1 MSERRTMIV
10 MKRSGDYEKVEL
22 RSATTTYRVENPHLE
37 EATMTNAITRRE
49 TLAMAGTALA
59 ALTSPAAAQSTAPIK
74 IGFSMALS
82 GGLAGGGK
90 AALLAYQ
97 IWAEEVNAK
106 GGLLGRKV
114 ELVHYDAQSNPST
127 VPSIY
132 TKLLDIDKVDLLLSG
147 YATVPTAAAMP
158 IVIQRKKMILSL
170 FALAANDEHKYSR
183 YFQLQPNGPQAK
195 YELSKGFFDIASA
208 MTPKPQT
215 VAMVGADAEYSILAL
230 QGARENAKKA
240 GIKIVFDRTYPP
252 AQVDFAPIVRSI
264 KATNPDLLFIASYP
278 TDSVGMVSSIHEIGF
293 SARLVGGGM
302 IGLQFAAFK
311 QKLGPMLNNIIC
323 YDLYVPEPTMK
334 FPGTEEF
341 LKRYRERAAQ
351 AGVDPIGIYIPPF
364 AYSEVQIL
372 ENAIKAVGSLD
383 DGKLADYIRKTSFP
397 TIVGDIKFGDRG
409 EWAEPR
415 VLYVQYQGIV
425 GNDIEQFK
433 QAGKQV
439 ILYPPRYKSGELKS
453 PFVSMKN

>member
-1 MSERRTMIV
+1 MA
-10 MKRSGDYEKVEL
+10 G
-22 RSATTTYRVENPHLE
+22 RV
-37 EATMTNAITRRE
+37 TRRE
-49 TLAMAGTALA
+49 TLAIAGSALA
-59 ALTSPAAAQSTAPIK
+59 AMAIPAAAQSINSIK

-97 IWAEEVNAK
+97 IWAEDVNAR

-114 ELVHYDAQSNPST
+114 ELVFYDDQSNPSG
-127 VPSIY
+127 VPAIY

-158 IVIQRKKMILSL
+158 VVMQRKKLFLSL
-170 FALAANDEHKYSR
+170 FALAVNDEFKYDR

-195 YELSKGFFDIASA
+195 YELSKGFFDIATA
-208 MTPKPQT
+208 IKPKPQT
-215 VAMVGADAEYSILAL
+215 VALVGADAEYSKLAL
-230 QGARENAKKA
+230 EGARENAKKD
-240 GIKIVFDRTYPP
+240 GINIIYDRAYPSNM
-252 AQVDFAPIVRSI
+252 VDFTPIVRSI

-278 TDSVGMVSSIHEIGF
+278 TDSVGMVNSIHEIGF
-293 SARLVGGGM
+293 NARLVGGGM

-311 QKLGPMLNNIIC
+311 QKLGPLLNNIVC

-334 FPGTEEF
+334 FPGIEDF
-341 LKRYRERAAQ
+341 LVRYRARAAQ
-351 AGVDPIGIYIPPF
+351 AGVDPLGIYIPPF

-372 ENAIKAVGSLD
+372 EAAIREVGSTD
-383 DGKLADYIRKTSFP
+383 DGKLADYIRRTTFKTV
-397 TIVGDIKFGDRG
+397 VGDIKFGARG

-415 VLYVQYQGIV
+415 VLYIQYRDIV
-425 GNDIEQFK
+425 GNDVEQFK

-439 ILYPPRYKSGELKS
+439 ILYPARYKSGDVHE
-453 PFVSMKN
+453 PFVSVKN

>member
-1 MSERRTMIV
+1 MAGQV
-10 MKRSGDYEKVEL
+10 
-22 RSATTTYRVENPHLE
+22 
-37 EATMTNAITRRE
+37 TRRE
-49 TLAMAGTALA
+49 TLALAGTALA
-59 ALTSPAAAQSTAPIK
+59 ALTIPAAAQSAAPIK
-74 IGFSMALS
+74 VGFSMALS

-90 AALLAYQ
+90 AALLSYQ
-97 IWAEEVNAK
+97 IWAEDVNAR

-114 ELVHYDAQSNPST
+114 ELVYYDDQTNPSA

-147 YATVPTAAAMP
+147 YGAVPTAAAMP
-158 IVIQRKKMILSL
+158 IVMQRKKLFLSL
-170 FALAANDEHKYSR
+170 FALAANDEFKYDR

-195 YELSKGFFDIASA
+195 YKLSKGFFETAAA
-208 MTPKPQT
+208 MNPKPQT
-215 VAMVGADAEYSILAL
+215 VALVGADAEYPKHAL
-230 QGARENAKKA
+230 DGARENAKKA
-240 GIKIVFDRTYPP
+240 GIKIVYDRTYPP

-264 KATNPDLLFIASYP
+264 KATNPDLLFMVTYP
-278 TDSVGMVSSIHEIGF
+278 PDSVGMITSIHEIGF

-302 IGLQFAAFK
+302 IGLQFAAIK
-311 QKLGPMLNNIIC
+311 QKLGPMLNNIVC

-334 FPGTEEF
+334 FPGIEEF

-372 ENAIKAVGSLD
+372 EQAVKATGSLD
-383 DGKLADYIRKTSFP
+383 DKKLADYIRGSTFKTV
-397 TIVGDIKFGDRG
+397 VGDIKFGDRG

-415 VLYVQYQGIV
+415 VLYIQYRNIV
-425 GNDIEQFK
+425 GNDVEQFK

-439 ILYPPRYKSGELKS
+439 ILYPPRFKSGDVRG

>member
-1 MSERRTMIV
+1 
-10 MKRSGDYEKVEL
+10 
-22 RSATTTYRVENPHLE
+22 
-37 EATMTNAITRRE
+37 MTGPITRRK
-49 TLAMAGTALA
+49 TLAIAGTALA
-59 ALTSPAAAQSTAPIK
+59 AMVIPAAAQSANPLK

-97 IWAEEVNAK
+97 IWAEEVNAR

-114 ELVHYDAQSNPST
+114 ELVYYDDQSNPSA

-132 TKLLDIDKVDLLLSG
+132 TKLLDVDKVDLLLSG

-158 IVIQRKKMILSL
+158 IVMQRKKLFLSL
-170 FALAANDEHKYSR
+170 FALAANDEFKYDR

-195 YELSKGFFDIASA
+195 YELSKGFFEIAAA
-208 MTPKPQT
+208 MNPKPQT
-215 VAMVGADAEYSILAL
+215 VAMVGADAEYPKHAL
-230 QGARENAKKA
+230 DGARENAKKA
-240 GIKIVFDRTYPP
+240 GIKIVYDRTYP
-252 AQVDFAPIVRSI
+252 ANQVDFTPIVRSI
-264 KATNPDLLFIASYP
+264 KATNPDLLFMATYP
-278 TDSVGMVSSIHEIGF
+278 PDSVGMITSIHEIGF

-311 QKLGPMLNNIIC
+311 QKLGPLLNNIVC

-334 FPGTEEF
+334 FPGIEE
-341 LKRYRERAAQ
+341 LLVRYRARAAQ

-372 ENAIKAVGSLD
+372 EAAIKAVGSTD
-383 DGKLADYIRKTSFP
+383 DGKLADYIRKTTFK
-397 TIVGDIKFGDRG
+397 TVVGDIKFGERG

-439 ILYPPRYKSGELKS
+439 ILYPARFKSCEVKS

>member
-1 MSERRTMIV
+1 MAGQV
-10 MKRSGDYEKVEL
+10 
-22 RSATTTYRVENPHLE
+22 
-37 EATMTNAITRRE
+37 TRRD
-49 TLAMAGTALA
+49 TLALAGTALA
-59 ALTSPAAAQSTAPIK
+59 ALTIPAAAQSAAPIK

-97 IWAEEVNAK
+97 IWAEDVNAR

-114 ELVHYDAQSNPST
+114 ELVYYDDQSNPSA

-158 IVIQRKKMILSL
+158 IVMQRKKLFLSL
-170 FALAANDEHKYSR
+170 FALAANDEFKYDR

-195 YELSKGFFDIASA
+195 YELSKGFFEIAAA
-208 MTPKPQT
+208 MNPKPQT
-215 VAMVGADAEYSILAL
+215 VAMVGADAEYPKHAL
-230 QGARENAKKA
+230 DGARENAKKA
-240 GIKIVFDRTYPP
+240 GIKIVYDRTYP
-252 AQVDFAPIVRSI
+252 ANQVDFTPIVRAI
-264 KATNPDLLFIASYP
+264 KSTNPDLLFMATYP
-278 TDSVGMVSSIHEIGF
+278 PDSVGMITSIHEIGF
-293 SARLVGGGM
+293 AARLVGGGM
-302 IGLQFAAFK
+302 IGLQFAAIK
-311 QKLGPMLNNIIC
+311 QKLGPMLNNILC

-334 FPGTEEF
+334 FPGIEQLLT
-341 LKRYRERAAQ
+341 RYRERAAA

-372 ENAIKAVGSLD
+372 EQAIKAVGSLD
-383 DGKLADYIRKTSFP
+383 DGKLADHIRKTSFP
-397 TIVGDIKFGDRG
+397 TVVGDIKFGDRG

-415 VLYVQYQGIV
+415 VLYVQYQNIV
-425 GNDIEQFK
+425 SNDVEQFK

>member
-1 MSERRTMIV
+1 MA
-10 MKRSGDYEKVEL
+10 G
-22 RSATTTYRVENPHLE
+22 RV
-37 EATMTNAITRRE
+37 TRRE
-49 TLAMAGTALA
+49 TLAIAGTAFA
-59 ALTSPAAAQSTAPIK
+59 AMAIPAAAQSANPIK
-74 IGFSMALS
+74 VGFSMALS

-97 IWAEEVNAK
+97 IWAEDVNAR

-114 ELVHYDAQSNPST
+114 ELVFYDDQSNPSA

-132 TKLLDIDKVDLLLSG
+132 TKLLDVDKVDLLLSG

-158 IVIQRKKMILSL
+158 IVIQRKKLFLSL
-170 FALAANDEHKYSR
+170 FALAANDEFKYNQ

-195 YELSKGFFDIASA
+195 YELSKGFFEIASA

-215 VAMVGADAEYSILAL
+215 VALVGADAEYPKLAL
-230 QGARENAKKA
+230 EGARENAKQA
-240 GIKIVFDRTYPP
+240 GIKIVYDRAYPSSM
-252 AQVDFAPIVRSI
+252 VDFTPIIRSI
-264 KATNPDLLFIASYP
+264 KATNPDLLFMATYP
-278 TDSVGMVSSIHEIGF
+278 TDSVGMISSIHEIGF

-311 QKLGPMLNNIIC
+311 QKLGPMLNNIVC

-334 FPGTEEF
+334 FPGIEQF
-341 LKRYRERAAQ
+341 LVRYRERAAQ
-351 AGVDPIGIYIPPF
+351 AGVDPLGIYIPPF

-372 ENAIKAVGSLD
+372 EAAINAVGSTD
-383 DGKLADYIRKTSFP
+383 DQKLADYIRSSSFKTV
-397 TIVGDIKFGDRG
+397 VGDIKFGARG

-415 VLYVQYQGIV
+415 VLYVQYRGIV
-425 GNDIEQFK
+425 GNDVEQFK

-439 ILYPPRYKSGELKS
+439 ILYPARYKSGEVQE

>member
-1 MSERRTMIV
+1 MARRV
-10 MKRSGDYEKVEL
+10 
-22 RSATTTYRVENPHLE
+22 
-37 EATMTNAITRRE
+37 TRRE
-49 TLAMAGTALA
+49 TLAIAGTALA
-59 ALTSPAAAQSTAPIK
+59 TLAIPAAAQSANPIK

-97 IWAEEVNAK
+97 IWAEDVNAR

-114 ELVHYDAQSNPST
+114 ELVFYDDQSNPSA

-132 TKLLDIDKVDLLLSG
+132 TKLLDVDKVDLLLSG

-158 IVIQRKKMILSL
+158 IVIQRKKLFLSL
-170 FALAANDEHKYSR
+170 FALAANDEFKYNR
-183 YFQLQPNGPQAK
+183 YFQLQPNGPNAK
-195 YELSKGFFDIASA
+195 FELSKGFFEIAAA
-208 MTPKPQT
+208 MKPKPQT
-215 VAMVGADAEYSILAL
+215 VALVGADAEYPKLAL
-230 QGARENAKKA
+230 EGARENAKQA
-240 GIKIVFDRTYPP
+240 GIKIVYDRAYPSSM
-252 AQVDFAPIVRSI
+252 VDFTPIIRSI
-264 KATNPDLLFIASYP
+264 KATNPDLLFMATYP
-278 TDSVGMVSSIHEIGF
+278 TDSVGMISSIHEIGF

-311 QKLGPMLNNIIC
+311 QKLGPMLNNIVC

-334 FPGTEEF
+334 FPGIEQF
-341 LKRYRERAAQ
+341 LVRYRERAAQ
-351 AGVDPIGIYIPPF
+351 AGVDPLGIYIPPF

-372 ENAIKAVGSLD
+372 EAAIRQVGSTD
-383 DGKLADYIRKTSFP
+383 DGKLADFIRSSTFKTV
-397 TIVGDIKFGDRG
+397 VGDIKFGDRG

-415 VLYVQYQGIV
+415 VLYIQYRDIV
-425 GNDIEQFK
+425 GNDVEQFK

-439 ILYPPRYKSGELKS
+439 ILYPARYKSGDVRE

>member
-1 MSERRTMIV
+1 
-10 MKRSGDYEKVEL
+10 
-22 RSATTTYRVENPHLE
+22 
-37 EATMTNAITRRE
+37 MTRPITRRK
-49 TLAMAGTALA
+49 TLAIAGTAFA
-59 ALTSPAAAQSTAPIK
+59 AMTFPAAAQSAKPLK

-97 IWAEEVNAK
+97 IWAEDVNAR

-114 ELVHYDAQSNPST
+114 ELVYYDDQSNPSA

-132 TKLLDIDKVDLLLSG
+132 TKLLDVDQVDLLLSG

-158 IVIQRKKMILSL
+158 IVMQRKKLFLSL
-170 FALAANDEHKYSR
+170 FALAANDEFKYDR

-195 YELSKGFFDIASA
+195 YELSKGFFEIAAA
-208 MTPKPQT
+208 MNPKPQT
-215 VAMVGADAEYSILAL
+215 VAMVGADAEYPKNAL
-230 QGARENAKKA
+230 DGARENAKKA
-240 GIKIVFDRTYPP
+240 GIKIVYDRTYP
-252 AQVDFAPIVRSI
+252 ANQVDFTPIVRSI
-264 KATNPDLLFIASYP
+264 KATNPDLLFMATYP
-278 TDSVGMVSSIHEIGF
+278 PDSVGMISSIHEIGF

-302 IGLQFAAFK
+302 IGLQFAAIK
-311 QKLGPMLNNIIC
+311 QKLGPLLNNIVC

-334 FPGTEEF
+334 FPGIEQLLT
-341 LKRYRERAAQ
+341 RYRERAAA

-372 ENAIKAVGSLD
+372 EDAIKATGSLD
-383 DGKLADYIRKTSFP
+383 DGKLADYIRKTSFK
-397 TIVGDIKFGDRG
+397 TVVGDIKFGDRG

-415 VLYVQYQGIV
+415 VLYVQYRNIV

-433 QAGKQV
+433 RAGKQV
-439 ILYPPRYKSGELKS
+439 ILYPARYKSGEVHE
-453 PFVSMKN
+453 PFVSVKN

>member
-1 MSERRTMIV
+1 MA
-10 MKRSGDYEKVEL
+10 G
-22 RSATTTYRVENPHLE
+22 RV
-37 EATMTNAITRRE
+37 TRRE
-49 TLAMAGTALA
+49 TLAIAGTALA
-59 ALTSPAAAQSTAPIK
+59 TLAIPAAAQSANPIK

-97 IWAEEVNAK
+97 IWAEDVNAR

-114 ELVHYDAQSNPST
+114 ELVFYDDQSNPSA

-132 TKLLDIDKVDLLLSG
+132 TKLLDVDKVDFLLSG

-158 IVIQRKKMILSL
+158 IVIQRKKLFLSL
-170 FALAANDEHKYSR
+170 FALAANDEFKYNR
-183 YFQLQPNGPQAK
+183 YFQLQPNGPNAK
-195 YELSKGFFDIASA
+195 FELSKGFFEIAAA
-208 MTPKPQT
+208 MKPKPQT
-215 VAMVGADAEYSILAL
+215 VALVGADAEYPKLAL
-230 QGARENAKKA
+230 EGARENAKQA
-240 GIKIVFDRTYPP
+240 GIKIVYDRAYPSSM
-252 AQVDFAPIVRSI
+252 VDFTPIIRSI
-264 KATNPDLLFIASYP
+264 KATNPDLLFMATYP
-278 TDSVGMVSSIHEIGF
+278 TDSVGMISSIHEIGF

-311 QKLGPMLNNIIC
+311 QKLGPMLNNIVC

-334 FPGTEEF
+334 FPGIEQF
-341 LKRYRERAAQ
+341 LVRYRERAAQ
-351 AGVDPIGIYIPPF
+351 AGVDPLGIYIPPF

-372 ENAIKAVGSLD
+372 EAAINAVGSTD
-383 DGKLADYIRKTSFP
+383 DQKLADYIRSSSFKTV
-397 TIVGDIKFGDRG
+397 VGDIKFGARG

-415 VLYVQYQGIV
+415 VLYVQYRGIV
-425 GNDIEQFK
+425 GNDVEQFK

-439 ILYPPRYKSGELKS
+439 ILYPTRYKSGEVQE

>member
-1 MSERRTMIV
+1 MAGQV
-10 MKRSGDYEKVEL
+10 
-22 RSATTTYRVENPHLE
+22 
-37 EATMTNAITRRE
+37 TRRE
-49 TLAMAGTALA
+49 TLAIAGTALA
-59 ALTSPAAAQSTAPIK
+59 ALTIPATAQSTAPIK
-74 IGFSMALS
+74 VGFSMALS

-90 AALLAYQ
+90 AALLSYQ
-97 IWAEEVNAK
+97 LWAEDVNAR

-114 ELVHYDAQSNPST
+114 ELVYYDDQTNPSA

-147 YATVPTAAAMP
+147 YGTVPTAAAMP
-158 IVIQRKKMILSL
+158 IVMQRKKLFLSL
-170 FALAANDEHKYSR
+170 FALAANDEFKYDR

-208 MTPKPQT
+208 MNPKPKT
-215 VAMVGADAEYSILAL
+215 VAMVGADAEYPKHAL
-230 QGARENAKKA
+230 DGARENAKKA
-240 GIKIVFDRTYPP
+240 GIKIVYDRTYPP
-252 AQVDFAPIVRSI
+252 AQIDFAPIVRAI
-264 KATNPDLLFIASYP
+264 KATNPDLLFMATYP
-278 TDSVGMVSSIHEIGF
+278 PDSVGMITSIHELGF

-302 IGLQFAAFK
+302 IGLQFAAIK
-311 QKLGPMLNNIIC
+311 QKLGPMLNNVIC

-334 FPGTEEF
+334 FPGIEEL

-364 AYSEVQIL
+364 AYSEVQVL
-372 ENAIKAVGSLD
+372 EQAVKATNSLD
-383 DGKLADYIRKTSFP
+383 DKKLADYIRSNSFKTV
-397 TIVGDIKFGDRG
+397 VGDIKFGDRG

-415 VLYVQYQGIV
+415 VLYVQYQNIV
-425 GNDIEQFK
+425 SNDVEQFK

-453 PFVSMKN
+453 PFVSLKN

>member
-1 MSERRTMIV
+1 MARRV
-10 MKRSGDYEKVEL
+10 
-22 RSATTTYRVENPHLE
+22 
-37 EATMTNAITRRE
+37 TRRE
-49 TLAMAGTALA
+49 TLAIAGTALA
-59 ALTSPAAAQSTAPIK
+59 TLAIPAAAQSANPIK

-97 IWAEEVNAK
+97 IWAEDVNAR

-114 ELVHYDAQSNPST
+114 ELVFYDDQSNPSA

-132 TKLLDIDKVDLLLSG
+132 TKLLDVDKVDLLLSG

-158 IVIQRKKMILSL
+158 IVIQRKKLFLSL
-170 FALAANDEHKYSR
+170 FALAANDEFKYNR
-183 YFQLQPNGPQAK
+183 YFQLQPNGPNAK
-195 YELSKGFFDIASA
+195 FELSKGFFEIAAA
-208 MTPKPQT
+208 MKPKPQT
-215 VAMVGADAEYSILAL
+215 VALVGADAEYPKLAL
-230 QGARENAKKA
+230 EGARENAKQA
-240 GIKIVFDRTYPP
+240 GIKIVYDRAYPSSM
-252 AQVDFAPIVRSI
+252 VDFTPIIRSI
-264 KATNPDLLFIASYP
+264 KATNPDLLFMATYP
-278 TDSVGMVSSIHEIGF
+278 TDSVGMISSIHEIGF

-311 QKLGPMLNNIIC
+311 QKLGSMLNNIVC

-334 FPGTEEF
+334 FPGIEQF
-341 LKRYRERAAQ
+341 LVRYRERAAQ
-351 AGVDPIGIYIPPF
+351 AGVDPLGIYIPPF

-372 ENAIKAVGSLD
+372 EAAINAVGSTD
-383 DGKLADYIRKTSFP
+383 DQKLADYIRSSSFKTV
-397 TIVGDIKFGDRG
+397 VGDIKFGARG

-415 VLYVQYQGIV
+415 VLYVQYRGIV
-425 GNDIEQFK
+425 GNDVEQFK

-439 ILYPPRYKSGELKS
+439 ILYPTRYKSGEVQE

>member
-1 MSERRTMIV
+1 
-10 MKRSGDYEKVEL
+10 
-22 RSATTTYRVENPHLE
+22 
-37 EATMTNAITRRE
+37 MTGPITRRK
-49 TLAMAGTALA
+49 TLAIAGTALA
-59 ALTSPAAAQSTAPIK
+59 AMTFPAAAQSAKPLK

-97 IWAEEVNAK
+97 IWAEDVNAR

-114 ELVHYDAQSNPST
+114 ELVYYDDQSNPSA

-132 TKLLDIDKVDLLLSG
+132 TKLLDVDQVDLLLSG

-158 IVIQRKKMILSL
+158 IVMQRKKLFLSL
-170 FALAANDEHKYSR
+170 FALAANDEFKYDR

-195 YELSKGFFDIASA
+195 YELSKGFFEIAAA
-208 MTPKPQT
+208 MNPKPQT
-215 VAMVGADAEYSILAL
+215 VAMVGADAEYPKHAL
-230 QGARENAKKA
+230 DGARENAKQA
-240 GIKIVFDRTYPP
+240 GIKIVYDRTYP
-252 AQVDFAPIVRSI
+252 ANQVDFTPIVRSI
-264 KATNPDLLFIASYP
+264 KATNPDLLFMATYP
-278 TDSVGMVSSIHEIGF
+278 PDSVGMISSIHEIGF

-302 IGLQFAAFK
+302 IGLQFAAIK
-311 QKLGPMLNNIIC
+311 QKLGPLLNNIVC
-323 YDLYVPEPTMK
+323 YDLYVPEPTMQ
-334 FPGTEEF
+334 FPGIEQLLT
-341 LKRYRERAAQ
+341 RYRERAAA

-372 ENAIKAVGSLD
+372 EEAIKATGSLD
-383 DGKLADYIRKTSFP
+383 DGKLADYIRKTSFK
-397 TIVGDIKFGDRG
+397 TVVGDIKFGDRG

-415 VLYVQYQGIV
+415 VLYVQYRNIV

-439 ILYPPRYKSGELKS
+439 ILYPARYKSGDVHE
-453 PFVSMKN
+453 PFVSVKN